1 MDVFVIRNG
10 TEYAGQTWWDGTK
23 ARWDGPDPY
32 RLRPYLGV
40 EHAFVPR
47 DLPDS
52 GGGLNMV
59 ASVMPEERM
68 ISSFADLGVIARMAR
83 TEGAD
88 VEVVSDVASA
98 PVDPRST
105 PKGKRLHGT
114 PRRR

>member
-32 RLRPYLGV
+32 NLRPYLAITHMFTPLDPPV
-40 EHAFVPR
+40 
-47 DLPDS
+47 
-52 GGGLNMV
+52 GGAGLV
-59 ASVMPEERM
+59 VDIMPEERM
-68 ISSFADLGVIARMAR
+68 ISSFRGLGVIARMASGK
-83 TEGAD
+83 GAD
-88 VEVVSDVASA
+88 VETVSDVASA

-114 PRRR
+114 PRPR